1 LGGGGEVKALL
12 VLRHEATNVLE
23 RAVVFFLF
31 PMAYNVFVYGLLR
44 DLSN

>member
-23 RAVVFFLF
+23 RVVGFSFFNGIQRF
-31 PMAYNVFVYGLLR
+31 G
-44 DLSN
+44 